1 MAIIQLS
8 KGADPQQVAAKL
20 RLSGITVGQ
29 KLPGGRMVAYIK
41 PNKIALSDLL
51 DNLQELMHYTT
62 PHVAF
67 NALLYGWRVQRGHTT
82 EWLHEL
88 RKRNFISV
96 HLAED
101 FARYCLQDDWQKM
114 MPN

>member
-8 KGADPQQVAAKL
+8 KGADPKLVTEKL
-20 RLSGITVGQ
+20 RQSGITVGQ
-29 KLPGGRMVAYIK
+29 KLPGGRLVAYIK

-51 DNLQELMHYTT
+51 SNLQELMHYTA

-67 NALLYGWRVQRGHTT
+67 SALLYGWRVYRGHTT

-88 RKRNFISV
+88 RKRNFISI

>member
-8 KGADPQQVAAKL
+8 EGADSILVAK
-20 RLSGITVGQ
+20 RLKKSGITVGQ
-29 KLPGGRMVAYIK
+29 KLPGRRMVAYIK
-41 PNKIALSDLL
+41 PNKISLSDLL
-51 DNLQELMHYTT
+51 ANLQELEQYPT

-67 NALLYGWRVQRGHTT
+67 SALLYGWRVFRGNTT

-88 RKRNFISV
+88 RKRDFISI

-101 FARYCLQDDWQKM
+101 FARYCLQDDWQKI
-114 MPN
+114 MPI